1 MLLLPGKSQRAREN
15 DKHDSH
21 IAAKISSSIFVF
33 NSIRFDLIPPN
44 PIRIASHSDGCFAG
58 QSPNNTQIMGKL
70 LSNPKITKKT
80 SNQKRREPLSAEA
93 HITYLINSAL
103 IIQLQ
108 LDRISVAWR
117 HQRTEETWRLENL
130 GSKPGSAA
138 LH

>member
-1 MLLLPGKSQRAREN
+1 MSWIATRLIRSTEQFHNIWAMLLLPGKSQRAREN

-33 NSIRFDLIPPN
+33 NSIRFDSIPPN

-70 LSNPKITKKT
+70 LSNPKRKKKITKT
-80 SNQKRREPLSAEA
+80 SNQKRREPLSAGA

-108 LDRISVAWR
+108 LDRISVA
-117 HQRTEETWRLENL
+117 
-130 GSKPGSAA
+130 
-138 LH
+138 